1 MATESIRAISILT
14 RQPRLGTIRDP
25 RCPRIRSWDRSMLR
39 PFFRPILL
47 PLAIGFFSLS
57 GCMSPYYTDRGALFG
72 GLTGAGVGAVVGEAA
87 GNAGA
92 GAAIGTAVGA
102 LTGAAVGQNI
112 DADMARSRA
121 EVEARMGR
129 QMQGAVTP
137 QDVVAM
143 TQAGL
148 SDDVIATH
156 IRANGMAQPLA
167 ANDLINLRNMGVR
180 DGVIN
185 IMQQTPPRLAQGNQP
200 LAMYPATYPAGPG
213 PVMVAPYYPYPGWGP
228 WAPPPPVGFYY
239 GRGPRGRVGWGVS
252 VW

>member
-1 MATESIRAISILT
+1 MFRQLFKYVTLLVFTSLT
-14 RQPRLGTIRDP
+14 
-25 RCPRIRSWDRSMLR
+25 
-39 PFFRPILL
+39 
-47 PLAIGFFSLS
+47 

-185 IMQQTPPRLAQGNQP
+185 MMQQTPPRMAQSNQP
-200 LAMYPATYPAGPG
+200 LAMYPATYPVGPG

-228 WAPPPPVGFYY
+228 PPPAGFYY
-239 GRGPRGRVGWGVS
+239 SRGPRGRVGWGVS